1 MIKSLKYSEDKGF
14 GTYSKVL
21 TENDVKEFVSYTEKV
36 IMNSICSILEGD
48 FSINPKVYDGE
59 NISCKFCKFRDIC
72 FQKDKNIMYL
82 DKVDD
87 LSFLGGE

>member
-1 MIKSLKYSEDKGF
+1 
-14 GTYSKVL
+14 
-21 TENDVKEFVSYTEKV
+21 
-36 IMNSICSILEGD
+36 MNSICSILEGD

-72 FQKDKNIMYL
+72 FRKDKNIMYL